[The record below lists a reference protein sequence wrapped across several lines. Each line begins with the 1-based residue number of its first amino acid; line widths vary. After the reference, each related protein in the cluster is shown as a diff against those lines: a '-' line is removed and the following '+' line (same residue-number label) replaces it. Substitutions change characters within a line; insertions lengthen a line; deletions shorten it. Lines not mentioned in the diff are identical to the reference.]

1 MRRLDDIAALAQA
14 RLFLR
19 RYRGPIVIA
28 LLCSA
33 AYAGSLWALSAEQAG
48 CHR

>member
-1 MRRLDDIAALAQA
+1 MRRLDDIAALARA

-19 RYRGPIVIA
+19 RYWPAVIVA
-28 LLCSA
+28 AVSA
-33 AYAGSLWALSAEQAG
+33 GVYAGSLLALSAEQAG